1 MVAEI
6 KFVPWQRRM
15 ARAGAGES
23 ARKRWQRN
31 HDIGAVISPLMT
43 AWRVQVIINQFQAGC
58 RAQRS
63 GAGGVLAWR
72 QTKLRRTPQWPS
84 RLERERAI
92 PGHHGQGSS
101 GVSGQFG
108 RRAQRPC
115 RRFANMFVL
124 HKILPKRHIIRLPP
138 CLICPIYGCDHR
150 LQHADHIPWPSLHS
164 QWCTRIVEWH
174 VGVNRSCSALNC
186 HPRLRC

>member
-6 KFVPWQRRM
+6 KFVPWQRRT
-15 ARAGAGES
+15 ARAGEGES

-63 GAGGVLAWR
+63 GAGGALTWR
-72 QTKLRRTPQWPS
+72 QTKLWRAPQWPA
-84 RLERERAI
+84 RLERAGAV
-92 PGHHGQGSS
+92 PGRHGQGSS
-101 GVSGQFG
+101 GVSGQLG

-115 RRFANMFVL
+115 RRFTNMFVL

-138 CLICPIYGCDHR
+138 CLIWPIYDCDHR
-150 LQHADHIPWPSLHS
+150 LQHADHIPGPAFHS
-164 QWCTRIVEWH
+164 HR
-174 VGVNRSCSALNC
+174 CS
-186 HPRLRC
+186 RTF